1 MRVAGLGTG
10 VIALVNSG
18 PEGDEAT
25 DYDATMFVRHIGRP
39 AGNNADDYVRAAF
52 EEPRQRDVTVL
63 EATTPPATSVDD
75 DLRASL
81 LFQINHAPGEA
92 AFTLRGHVS
101 ACYRADFNRHGVMND
116 GPKRVDC
123 PEHAIPVTPPPM
135 PHRVFPHT
143 YADAM
148 KKILS
153 ELPATT
159 SADEVLATLRAK
171 LPPPPTN
178 PFTRAPGTVPGVEVK
193 LRNGAIGLAAVAR
206 SDQFGQQWAEC
217 VYAARRADG
226 TATVWWGNAEPRRAG
241 TVECTPEHALEV

>member
-1 MRVAGLGTG
+1 MLVAGLAAG

-63 EATTPPATSVDD
+63 EATTPRVDD

-92 AFTLRGHVS
+92 SFTLRGHVS
-101 ACYRADFNRHGVMND
+101 ACYRADFNRHGAMND
-116 GPKRVDC
+116 GPERVDC

-153 ELPATT
+153 ELPATP

-171 LPPPPTN
+171 LPPS
-178 PFTRAPGTVPGVEVK
+178 PGVMPDFEVK

-217 VYAARRADG
+217 VYAARMADG
-226 TATVWWGNAEPRRAG
+226 NTIVWWGNAEPRRAG
-241 TVECTPEHALEV
+241 TVECTPEHALDYARPN